1 MREYLPTVGGMLT
14 QWQALRLAIVLAGQP
29 VDWDSW
35 CAAWKEADKRN
46 DARVLVSRWSA
57 CAHGMP
63 DDQKKAE
70 EKRVTLINWV
80 AWYGREMR
88 DEDLA
93 SRDKYYSQLRELEE
107 FMGA

>member
-1 MREYLPTVGGMLT
+1 MLT
-14 QWQALRLAIVLAGQP
+14 QWQALRLAIVLASQP
-29 VDWDSW
+29 VDWAIW
-35 CAAWKEADKRN
+35 GAAWKEADNRN

-70 EKRVTLINWV
+70 EKRVTLISWV
-80 AWYGREMR
+80 AGYGRELR
-88 DEDLA
+88 DGDLPF
-93 SRDKYYSQLRELEE
+93 RDKYYSQLLELEE